1 MMARISRRTFLRGAA
16 AGTVVTLGAGTA
28 LPASAATRGPQIV
41 GMGRIMRNIP
51 GKTIP
56 SPSDFG
62 FAADRQGGGTFVCSM
77 YGPQTGGFKGCTLMT
92 IQGVI
97 TPNSLQIFRGTATF
111 SGKVSVFAIPD
122 VFFNSGP
129 FLNAGDLDI
138 QVTLTLGG
146 PGKASMILHVPAATA
161 AVGGDTGGIVE
172 FGRIER
178 RRIRA

>member
-1 MMARISRRTFLRGAA
+1 MTRISRRTFLRGAA
-16 AGTVVTLGAGTA
+16 AGTVATIGAGAA
-28 LPASAATRGPQIV
+28 LPVSAATRGPQIV
-41 GMGRIMRNIP
+41 GTGRITKNLP

-62 FAADRQGGGTFVCSM
+62 FAADLHGGGTFVCSM
-77 YGPQTGGFKGCTLMT
+77 FGPQTGGFKGCNLMT
-92 IQGVI
+92 VQGVI
-97 TPNSLQIFRGTATF
+97 TPSSLQIFRGTATF
-111 SGKVSVFAIPD
+111 SGKVSIFAIPD

-129 FLNAGDLDI
+129 YLSLGDIDI
-138 QVTLTLGG
+138 QVTVTLGG
-146 PGKASMILHVPAATA
+146 PGKASMILHIPAATD